1 MRRRTMPGR
10 RTAAALAT
18 ALSFVAASAVSA
30 APALAGPPAGL
41 PSTAGAVTPDRPT
54 DDAGGSSAAGKSK
67 LTDTLRARLGT
78 GKSGDFWIRFEQTA
92 DLERATTI
100 TDWAERGRYVYDELT
115 AAAKRSQADVVAE
128 LRSAGAD
135 HETYWINNSVLVTDG
150 DLELATRLAAEPEV
164 ASVHERVAVEPIEPV
179 EQHPAGEAGTASVEW
194 GVEAINA
201 PAAWD
206 LGHTG
211 EGITVATVDSGAD
224 LEHPALAPHYRGAAE
239 DGTVN
244 HDYNWFDASGSCG
257 GDPCD
262 NAGHGTHVM
271 GTMVGDDG
279 GDNQIGV
286 APGAEWIAANGCHSC
301 SDADLLASGQW
312 MLAPTRAD
320 GSQPNPALRPHV
332 VNNSWGSQLPGDI
345 NDFFADEIAAW
356 EAAGI
361 FGVWAAGNAGE
372 AGCQSTSSPGANAAT
387 YSVGATT
394 SEGEIAGF
402 SSRGPGEDGMIQPN
416 IAAPGQEVRS
426 SVPGGGYEVAS
437 GTSMAAPHVTGAVAV
452 LWSAVPSLIGDI
464 PVTRDLLDA
473 SAVDHADDECGGTP
487 ENNNV
492 YGEGDLDVLALVE
505 AAGEEESGDIAGTV
519 TGTDG
524 EPVDGATVTVGERST
539 ATDASGAFRI
549 LLPVGT
555 YDVEVEAFGFVGGVV
570 EGVEVSD
577 GGTAAADIALERAPM
592 TTMTGT
598 VTDGSGHGW
607 PLGAK
612 VRIAEAPADFSA
624 WSDPFT
630 GEYTLDVPANSTHTV
645 IADPTAEGYA
655 TSREPVEVSA
665 GPVVHDVAARV
676 TAACVAPGYGFG
688 GADIPVEE
696 FESGEL
702 PEGWSVEDL
711 AGTGEVWTF
720 DDDFGYGN
728 MTGGEGLFAE
738 VNSDAY
744 GPDGHQDTTLT
755 TAPLDFSGLSA
766 PTLAF
771 DQAFD
776 TLGEFADVDLSI
788 DGGETWET
796 VLHQTAPAQ
805 GRAFVDLSAAG
816 GESDALVRFHL
827 GDAFWGLWWQIDD
840 VGFGECLP
848 VAGGL
853 VSGHVTDLN
862 TEDGVVGATVADT
875 EFPDDGVPTA
885 DPANTHVQP
894 GYYSLFA
901 PAGERT
907 ISVKGDGYVSDESPV
922 QVTADTITRHDVELA
937 APRLSVTPDQVSDD
951 MVLGGTG
958 SGRFTVTNEGT
969 ASAEVEAYP
978 GTSDF
983 EILSSGASG
992 GTIKGVERE
1001 ATEVAAAP
1009 VPSSGK
1015 PGTAHRTAAADA
1027 TPSDPAAERY
1037 APHGRAGKAVTPA
1050 PTPSLLAGE
1059 GTTITHSSSQ
1069 EIAPGNSVACT
1080 GAATQV
1086 LRTFT
1091 LEDFGIG
1098 GEFAVTNVSFGVE
1111 IADPG
1116 TEVTVNL
1123 YTLDGELLY
1132 ENMELLGSATTEL
1145 EDADLTLVD
1154 VPVAGT
1160 APAGSTL
1167 VVEVAVPDG
1176 PVFFVGSNAEPETA
1190 PTYLASE
1197 ACGNPEPAEVADLG
1211 FPDMHAVMNV
1221 TGGTSVDVPWLDV
1234 QPPVFSLEPGESATV
1249 HVGMDS
1255 SRVDQPGTY
1264 ESAVV
1269 VDGSTPYRAP
1279 RATVTMSVD
1288 PPKNW
1293 GKIAGTVTGQ
1303 PCEGDPAP
1311 LEGAFVKLDGSA
1323 YDVTLVT
1330 GPDGGYARW
1339 MGVSNNK
1346 LTLLSSA
1353 DGYPPEMKSNVR
1365 IIKGRTV
1372 VHDFTLTEFCG

>member
-10 RTAAALAT
+10 RAAAAIAT

-30 APALAGPPAGL
+30 APALAGQPAGL
-41 PSTAGAVTPDRPT
+41 PSTAGTVTADRTT
-54 DDAGGSSAAGKSK
+54 DDTAGLSAAGTKK
-67 LTDTLRARLGT
+67 LTDTLRTRLGT
-78 GKSGDFWIRFEQTA
+78 GKSGSFWIRFEQTA
-92 DLERATTI
+92 DLGPAAAI
-100 TDWAERGRYVYDELT
+100 TDWDERGRYVYDELT
-115 AAAKRSQADVVAE
+115 SAAKKSQADVVAD

-135 HETYWINNSVLVTDG
+135 YETYWINNSILVTDG

-164 ASVHERVAVEPIEPV
+164 TKVHERVAVEPIEPV
-179 EQHPAGEAGTASVEW
+179 EQRTPGDIEATSVEW
-194 GVEAINA
+194 GVEAVNA

-224 LEHPALAPHYRGAAE
+224 LEHPALAPHYRGAAD
-239 DGTVN
+239 DGGVDN
-244 HDYNWFDASGSCG
+244 DYNWFDASGSCG

-279 GDNQIGV
+279 ADNQIGV
-286 APGAEWIAANGCHSC
+286 APGAEWIATNGCDTC

-312 MLAPTRAD
+312 LLAPTRTD

-345 NDFFADEIAAW
+345 NDFFADEVAAW

-372 AGCQSTSSPGANAAT
+372 AGCQSTSSPGANTAT

-394 SEGEIAGF
+394 SEGEIAAF
-402 SSRGPGEDGMIQPN
+402 SSRGPGEDGIVQPN

-426 SVPGGGYEVAS
+426 SVPGGDYEVAS

-464 PVTRDLLDA
+464 PATRDLLDA

-505 AAGEEESGDIAGTV
+505 AAGEEERGYIAGSV
-519 TGTDG
+519 TDADG

-549 LLPVGT
+549 LLPAGI
-555 YDVEVEAFGFVGGVV
+555 YDVGVEAFGFVARSV
-570 EGVEVSD
+570 EGVQVSD
-577 GGTAAADIALERAPM
+577 GETAAADVVLERAPL
-592 TTMTGT
+592 TTVTGT

-607 PLGAK
+607 PLAAE
-612 VRIAEAPADFSA
+612 VRIAGAPASFSA
-624 WSDPFT
+624 WADPFT
-630 GEYTLDVPANSTHTV
+630 GEYTLDVPENATHTLV
-645 IADPTAEGYA
+645 ADPTSDGYT
-655 TSREPVEVSA
+655 TSREEVEVA
-665 GPVVHDVAARV
+665 AEPVVHDVAARV
-676 TAACVAPGYGFG
+676 AATCVAPGYEFG
-688 GADIPVEE
+688 GAGIPVED
-696 FESGEL
+696 FESGEV

-720 DDDFGYGN
+720 DDAFGYGN

-744 GPDGHQDTTLT
+744 GPEGQQDTTLT

-766 PTLAF
+766 PALTF

-776 TLGEFADVDLSI
+776 TIQEFANVDLSV

-796 VLHQTAPAQ
+796 VLHQTTPAQ
-805 GRAFVDLSAAG
+805 GRMLVDLPGAG
-816 GESDALVRFHL
+816 GQSDVRVRFHY
-827 GDAFWGLWWQIDD
+827 GDAFWGFWWQIDD

-848 VAGGL
+848 VEGGL
-853 VSGHVTDLN
+853 VSGLVTDLN
-862 TEDGVVGATVADT
+862 TSEGVVGATVSDT
-875 EFPDDGVPTA
+875 EFPDDGVQTTDA
-885 DPANTHVQP
+885 ANTQVGP
-894 GYYSLFA
+894 GYYSLFT

-907 ISVKGDGYVSDESPV
+907 VAVDGKGYASSESSVAVE
-922 QVTADTITRHDVELA
+922 ADAITRHDVELA
-937 APRLSVTPDQVSDD
+937 APRLSVTPDRVSAETK
-951 MVLGGTG
+951 LGGSR

-969 ASAEVEAYP
+969 APADVEVYP
-978 GTSDF
+978 GSSDF

-992 GTIKGVERE
+992 GVIKGVKGE
-1001 ATEVAAAP
+1001 ATEVATAP
-1009 VPSSGK
+1009 ASPS
-1015 PGTAHRTAAADA
+1015 GTMGTADA
-1027 TPSDPAAERY
+1027 TPSDRNAERGY
-1037 APHGRAGKAVTPA
+1037 ARNGQGGETVTPA
-1050 PTPSLLAGE
+1050 PTPSLLAAE

-1069 EIAPGNSVACT
+1069 EIAPGNSVACPA
-1080 GAATQV
+1080 AATQV

-1091 LEDFGIG
+1091 LEDFEIG

-1132 ENMELLGSATTEL
+1132 ENMELLGSATTTL

-1154 VPVAGT
+1154 VPVEGT

-1167 VVEVAVPDG
+1167 VVEVAVDDG
-1176 PVFFVGSNAEPETA
+1176 PQFFIGSNAEGETA

-1197 ACGNPEPAEVADLG
+1197 QCGNPEPTEVADLG
-1211 FPDMHAVMNV
+1211 FPDMHVVMNV
-1221 TGGTSVDVPWLDV
+1221 TGETAVDVPWLDV
-1234 QPPVFSLEPGESATV
+1234 QPPEFSLEPGESATV
-1249 HVGMDS
+1249 HVTMDS

-1269 VDGSTPYRAP
+1269 VNGSTPYEAP
-1279 RATVTMSVD
+1279 RATVSMSVK

-1293 GKIAGTVTGQ
+1293 GKITGTVTGQ

-1311 LEGAFVKLDGSA
+1311 LEGAFVTLDGSE
-1323 YDVTLVT
+1323 YDITLVT

-1339 MGVSNNK
+1339 MGVSNNR

-1372 VHDFTLTEFCG
+1372 VHDFLLTEYCG

>member
-10 RTAAALAT
+10 RAAVAVAT

-30 APALAGPPAGL
+30 APALAGQQAGL
-41 PSTAGAVTPDRPT
+41 PSTASTMTADRTT
-54 DDAGGSSAAGKSK
+54 DDPAGSSAAGKKK
-67 LTDTLRARLGT
+67 LTETLRARLGT

-100 TDWAERGRYVYDELT
+100 ADWGERGRYVYDELT
-115 AAAKRSQADVVAE
+115 AAAKESQADVVAE
-128 LRSAGAD
+128 LRAAGAD
-135 HETYWINNSVLVTDG
+135 HESYWINNSILVTDG

-164 ASVHERVAVEPIEPV
+164 TRVHERVAVEPIEPV
-179 EQHPAGEAGTASVEW
+179 EQRPAGDVEVAAVEW
-194 GVEAINA
+194 GVEAVNA

-224 LEHPALAPHYRGAAE
+224 LEHPALATHYRGVAD
-239 DGTVN
+239 DGSVE
-244 HDYNWFDASGSCG
+244 HDYNWFDASGGCG
-257 GDPCD
+257 GEPCD
-262 NAGHGTHVM
+262 RAGHGTHVM

-279 GDNQIGV
+279 GENQIGV
-286 APGAEWIAANGCHSC
+286 APGAEWIAANGCDSC

-312 MLAPTRAD
+312 ILAPTRAD

-345 NDFFADEIAAW
+345 NDFFADEVAAW

-394 SEGEIAGF
+394 SEGEIAAF
-402 SSRGPGEDGMIQPN
+402 SSRGPGEDGVIQPN
-416 IAAPGQEVRS
+416 IAAPGEEVRS
-426 SVPGGGYEVAS
+426 SVPGGDYEVAS

-452 LWSAVPSLIGDI
+452 LWSAVPSLVGDI
-464 PVTRDLLDA
+464 PATQDLLNT

-505 AAGEEESGDIAGTV
+505 AAGEEERGYIAGSV
-519 TGTDG
+519 TDADG

-539 ATDASGAFRI
+539 GTDASGAFRI
-549 LLPVGT
+549 LLPAGT
-555 YDVEVEAFGFVGGVV
+555 YDVRVEAFGFVAGIV

-577 GGTAAADIALERAPM
+577 GGTAAADFVLERAPM
-592 TTMTGT
+592 TTVTGT

-612 VRIAEAPADFSA
+612 VRIAEGPASYST
-624 WSDPFT
+624 WTDPFT
-630 GEYTLDVPANSTHTV
+630 GEYTLEVPANATHTV
-645 IADPTAEGYA
+645 VAEPMTEGYA
-655 TSREPVEVSA
+655 TSREAVEVPA
-665 GPVVHDVAARV
+665 EPVVHDVAAQV
-676 TAACVAPGYGFG
+676 TAACVAPGYEFG
-688 GADIPVEE
+688 GAGIPVEE
-696 FESGEL
+696 FESGEV

-720 DDDFGYGN
+720 DDAFGYGN

-744 GPDGHQDTTLT
+744 GPEGHQDTTLT

-766 PTLAF
+766 PALTF

-776 TLGEFADVDLSI
+776 TLGEYADVDLSV

-805 GRAFVDLSAAG
+805 GPMRVDLSAAG
-816 GESDALVRFHL
+816 GEDDALVRFHL
-827 GDAFWGLWWQIDD
+827 GDAFFGFWWQIDN

-848 VAGGL
+848 VEGGL

-862 TEDGVVGATVADT
+862 TGDGVVGATVSDT
-875 EFPDDGVPTA
+875 EFPDDGVRTT
-885 DPANTHVQP
+885 DPANTHVRP
-894 GYYSLFA
+894 GYYSLFV

-907 ISVKGDGYVSDESPV
+907 VSVVGKGYVTDESGV
-922 QVTADTITRHDVELA
+922 RVSADAITRHDVVLA
-937 APRLSVTPDQVSDD
+937 APRLAVTPDRVSAET
-951 MVLGGTG
+951 VLGGSR

-969 ASAEVEAYP
+969 APAEVEVYP
-978 GTSDF
+978 GSSDF
-983 EILSSGASG
+983 EILSTGTPG
-992 GTIKGVERE
+992 GVIKGVERE
-1001 ATEVAAAP
+1001 ATEVATAP
-1009 VPSSGK
+1009 APSSDTRTADRTATA
-1015 PGTAHRTAAADA
+1015 GTAR
-1027 TPSDPAAERY
+1027 PDPASERY
-1037 APHGRAGKAVTPA
+1037 APHGRPGKAVTPA
-1050 PTPSLLAGE
+1050 PTPSLLVDE

-1069 EIAPGNSVACT
+1069 EIVPGNSVACV

-1111 IADPG
+1111 AADPG

-1123 YTLDGELLY
+1123 YTLDGDLLY
-1132 ENMELLGSATTEL
+1132 ENMEPLGSATTTL
-1145 EDADLTLVD
+1145 ENADLTLVD
-1154 VPVAGT
+1154 VPVEGT

-1167 VVEVAVPDG
+1167 VVEVASPDG
-1176 PVFFVGSNAEPETA
+1176 SFFFVGSNAEPETA

-1197 ACGNPEPAEVADLG
+1197 PCGNPEPAEVADLG
-1211 FPDMHAVMNV
+1211 FPDMHAVINV
-1221 TGGTSVDVPWLDV
+1221 TGETSVDVPWLDV

-1249 HVGMDS
+1249 HVAMDS

-1269 VDGSTPYRAP
+1269 VNGSTPYRAP
-1279 RATVTMSVD
+1279 RATVSMSVK

-1311 LEGAFVKLDGSA
+1311 LEGAFVKLDGSE

-1372 VHDFTLTEFCG
+1372 VHDFTLTEYCG

>member
-10 RTAAALAT
+10 RAAAALAT

-30 APALAGPPAGL
+30 APALAGQPAGL
-41 PSTAGAVTPDRPT
+41 PSTAGAVTHERTT
-54 DDAGGSSAAGKSK
+54 DDAAGSAAGTNK
-67 LTDTLRARLGT
+67 LTETLRSRLGT
-78 GKSGDFWIRFEQTA
+78 GRSGEFWIRFEQTA
-92 DLERATTI
+92 DLERASTI
-100 TDWAERGRYVYDELT
+100 TDWGARGRYVYEELT
-115 AAAKRSQADVVAE
+115 ASAKRSQADVVAE
-128 LRSAGAD
+128 LRSAGARY
-135 HETYWINNSVLVTDG
+135 ESYWINNSILVTDG

-164 ASVHERVAVEPIEPV
+164 ASVHERVAVRPIDPV
-179 EQHPAGEAGTASVEW
+179 ERRSTGDVDAASVEW

-206 LGHTG
+206 RGFTG

-224 LEHPALAPHYRGAAE
+224 LEHPALADHYRGAAGE
-239 DGTVN
+239 GAVD
-244 HDYNWFDASGSCG
+244 HDYNWFDASGRCG
-257 GDPCD
+257 GEPCD
-262 NAGHGTHVM
+262 SAGHGTHVM

-279 GDNQIGV
+279 AENQIGV
-286 APGAEWIAANGCHSC
+286 APGAEWIAANGCDTC

-312 MLAPTRAD
+312 ILAPTRAD
-320 GSQPNPALRPHV
+320 GSQANPALRPHV

-345 NDFFADEIAAW
+345 NDFFADEVAAW

-361 FGVWAAGNAGE
+361 FGVWAAGNEGE
-372 AGCQSTSSPGANAAT
+372 AGCQSVSSPGANVAT

-394 SEGEIAGF
+394 SDGEIAAF
-402 SSRGPGEDGMIQPN
+402 SSRGPGEAGIVQPD
-416 IAAPGQEVRS
+416 IAAPGQDVRS
-426 SVPGGGYEVAS
+426 SVPGGGYEIAS

-464 PVTRDLLDA
+464 PATRDLLDA

-487 ENNNV
+487 DDNNV

-505 AAGEEESGDIAGTV
+505 AAGEEERGHIEGTV
-519 TGTDG
+519 TDADG
-524 EPVDGATVTVGERST
+524 EPVDGATVTVGDRST
-539 ATDASGAFRI
+539 ATDASGTFRI
-549 LLPVGT
+549 LLPAGT
-555 YDVEVEAFGFVGGVV
+555 YDLVVEAFGFVAATA
-570 EGVEVSD
+570 EDFEVSD
-577 GGTAAADIALERAPM
+577 GGTATADVVLERAPV

-612 VRIAEAPADFSA
+612 VRIAEAPASYSA

-630 GEYTLDVPANSTHTV
+630 GEYTLEVPANATHTV
-645 IADPTAEGYA
+645 VVEPTVAGYA
-655 TSREPVEVSA
+655 TARAPVEVPA
-665 GPVVHDVAARV
+665 GPVVHDVAAQV
-676 TAACVAPGYGFG
+676 TAACVAPGYEFG
-688 GADIPVEE
+688 GAGIPVEE
-696 FESGEL
+696 FETGEV
-702 PEGWSVEDL
+702 PEGWTVEDL

-720 DDDFGYGN
+720 DDAFGYGN

-755 TAPLDFSGLSA
+755 TAPLDFSGMSA
-766 PTLAF
+766 PALTF

-776 TLGEFADVDLSI
+776 TFGEYADVDLSV
-788 DGGETWET
+788 DGGETWQT

-805 GRAFVDLSAAG
+805 GPMRVDLSAAG
-816 GESDALVRFHL
+816 GDGDALVRFHL
-827 GDAFWGLWWQIDD
+827 GDAFFGFWWQIDN

-848 VAGGL
+848 VEGGL
-853 VSGHVTDLN
+853 VSGHVTDRN
-862 TEDGVVGATVADT
+862 TGDGVVGATVADT
-875 EFPDDGVPTA
+875 EFPDAGVETT
-885 DPANTHVQP
+885 DPANTHVRP

-901 PAGERT
+901 PAGDRT
-907 ISVKGDGYVSDESPV
+907 VSVEGRGYVSDDSPV
-922 QVTADTITRHDVELA
+922 RVTADEITRHDVDLA
-937 APRLSVTPDQVSDD
+937 APRLAVTPDQVSDE

-958 SGRFTVTNEGT
+958 FGRFTVTNEGT
-969 ASAEVEAYP
+969 ASAEVEVYP
-978 GTSDF
+978 GSSDF

-992 GTIKGVERE
+992 GVIKGVERT
-1001 ATEVAAAP
+1001 ATEVGTAP
-1009 VPSSGK
+1009 APSSDG
-1015 PGTAHRTAAADA
+1015 PDAANRTASSRMG
-1027 TPSDPAAERY
+1027 PSDAGAERY
-1037 APHGRAGKAVTPA
+1037 TRNEQGGKAVTPE
-1050 PTPSLLAGE
+1050 PTPALLAGE

-1069 EIAPGNSVACT
+1069 EIVLGNSVACV

-1111 IADPG
+1111 SADPG

-1132 ENMELLGSATTEL
+1132 ENMELLGSATAEL
-1145 EDADLTLVD
+1145 EDAELTLVD
-1154 VPVAGT
+1154 VPVEGT

-1176 PVFFVGSNAEPETA
+1176 PLFFVGSNTEPETA

-1197 ACGNPEPAEVADLG
+1197 TCGNPEPAEVADLG

-1221 TGGTSVDVPWLDV
+1221 TGETSVDVPWLDV
-1234 QPPVFSLEPGESATV
+1234 QPPVFSLEPGESATIQV
-1249 HVGMDS
+1249 AMDS
-1255 SRVDQPGTY
+1255 TRVDQPGTY

-1269 VDGSTPYRAP
+1269 ANGSTPYTAP
-1279 RATVTMSVD
+1279 RVNVSMSVK

-1293 GKIAGTVTGQ
+1293 GKITGTVTGR

-1311 LEGAFVKLDGSA
+1311 LEGAFVKLDGSE

-1353 DGYPPEMKSNVR
+1353 DGYLPEMKSGVR

-1372 VHDFTLTEFCG
+1372 VHDFTLTEYCG